1 MYVRK
6 KGKHQLQQQKA
17 QLQKLGQVDDVRV
30 SISMLSHNYSS
41 AKQPASD
48 LASHYLLPTL
58 LHSSRKLQSTGVSVK
73 ATIVDANKLRINA
86 IPRGTSIRPS
96 IPLRKNNGRK
106 HTTMMSVELRI
117 GIRTSREALN
127 TTSINSLSRVSS
139 VQQKPLVG
147 FAYKHSPH
155 RQ

>member
-1 MYVRK
+1 MCVRK

-17 QLQKLGQVDDVRV
+17 QLQKLGLVDDARV

-41 AKQPASD
+41 AKQPASG
-48 LASHYLLPTL
+48 SCFTL
-58 LHSSRKLQSTGVSVK
+58 SSPDSVTFFKRKLQSTGVSVK

-139 VQQKPLVG
+139 VQ
-147 FAYKHSPH
+147 
-155 RQ
+155 